1 MKRGGGNKQRVL
13 RVEGELGQEKL
24 ETTDGISFDEIGLR
38 KGSECLAVVAGL
50 EDGDNWPR
58 SCGGRLE
65 RMEESGVDD
74 ENR

>member
-1 MKRGGGNKQRVL
+1 VL

-50 EDGDNWPR
+50 EEGDNWPR
-58 SCGGRLE
+58 SCGG
-65 RMEESGVDD
+65 
-74 ENR
+74 